1 MCDGEVLVE
10 GLLRH
15 VIVDPRTLEKTP
27 IPEWLR
33 DGLSRLAVSP

>member
-15 VIVDPRTLEKTP
+15 VIVDATTLEKTP
-27 IPEWLR
+27 IPDWLR
-33 DGLSRLAVSP
+33 DGLSRFGVDV